1 MRDET
6 EGIIVSLNELSA
18 ALRTSSSTVDDPL
31 AALAA
36 ESASSN
42 RDELPA
48 AIALAKQAIDESGTA
63 ATDLDEAS
71 GALRSYLEHV
81 F

>member
-6 EGIIVSLNELSA
+6 EGIIVSLGELSDA
-18 ALRTSSSTVDDPL
+18 IRSSGPTLDDPL
-31 AALAA
+31 AALTA
-36 ESASSN
+36 EGMSSS
-42 RDELPA
+42 RDELQV
-48 AIALAKQAIDESGTA
+48 AIARAKQAADESGTA
-63 ATDLDEAS
+63 AADLDEAA